1 MQKQRKPSFVSIL
14 TSLVLMVALAG
25 GTWSTAYGAGLA
37 QGGLPSVKPAVVV
50 IPTFSIVSVVTDQT
64 VTIQTANFPA
74 NDTFNVLMNVI
85 GTRGAGGTLVATQAS
100 GAGGAFTAT
109 YNIPAGLK
117 GLQQIAIRLESPTS
131 GFYAYN
137 WFWNNTTG
145 GIPSTGPTATP
156 GPSLP
161 PGTIPTFSISAVAAD
176 QTVTITTNN
185 FPANDTFNVLMNYIG
200 TRGVGGILVATQA
213 SGTGGAFTATYN
225 IPAALKGQQQIAI
238 RLESPTSGFY
248 AYNWFWNN
256 TTGGI
261 PSTGATA
268 TPGPTSTPGPTAT
281 PGPSP
286 TPLPSLPPGTIP
298 TFSISSVVQDTSVT
312 ILTNNFP
319 ANDTFNVLMNYIGTR
334 GVGGTQVTTIN
345 SGAGGALTLT
355 FNIPAFLQGQQ
366 QIAIRL
372 ESPTSGF
379 YAYNWFWNNTTGGIP
394 STGPTAT
401 PGPSPTPL
409 PSLPPGTIPTF
420 TITGV
425 AKDSTVT
432 IQTSNFPANDTF
444 NVTMGAFGTLGIGG
458 TSVGSFNSGAGGA
471 MSATFNIPAGLQG
484 SSQIAIR
491 LQSSTSGY
499 YAYNW
504 FWNSTY
510 P

>member
-74 NDTFNVLMNVI
+74 NDTFNVLMN
-85 GTRGAGGTLVATQAS
+85 
-100 GAGGAFTAT
+100 
-109 YNIPAGLK
+109 
-117 GLQQIAIRLESPTS
+117 
-131 GFYAYN
+131 
-137 WFWNNTTG
+137 
-145 GIPSTGPTATP
+145 
-156 GPSLP
+156 
-161 PGTIPTFSISAVAAD
+161 
-176 QTVTITTNN
+176 
-185 FPANDTFNVLMNYIG
+185 YIG
-200 TRGVGGILVATQA
+200 TRGVGGILAATQA

-261 PSTGATA
+261 PSTG
-268 TPGPTSTPGPTAT
+268 PTAT

-286 TPLPSLPPGTIP
+286 TLLPSLPPGTIP
-298 TFSISSVVQDTSVT
+298 S
-312 ILTNNFP
+312 
-319 ANDTFNVLMNYIGTR
+319 
-334 GVGGTQVTTIN
+334 
-345 SGAGGALTLT
+345 
-355 FNIPAFLQGQQ
+355 
-366 QIAIRL
+366 
-372 ESPTSGF
+372 
-379 YAYNWFWNNTTGGIP
+379 
-394 STGPTAT
+394 
-401 PGPSPTPL
+401 
-409 PSLPPGTIPTF
+409 F

-484 SSQIAIR
+484 FSQIAIR
-491 LQSSTSGY
+491 LQSPTSGY